1 MYIYKKGKKIMKK
14 IMHWVLAAT
23 LICGI
28 GVFASCSSDND
39 GNTVPEPGA
48 NSELVGQWY
57 SDVSGA
63 TYAAWTYGKAW
74 QQTELKADGTGTTS
88 IYYLNNDDAVGRE
101 RYSFTYTA
109 KEGVL
114 TMDIAERNTKTTAR
128 YAVSDGKL
136 TMTEGDHQLVMQKMD
151 DAKAKDF
158 DAWSRKDNLVNV
170 PQPARY
176 TVLVYGN
183 AGGNMDMVIECGF
196 WEKIKPLLK
205 DHNNVRVVC
214 FYKYGMKPTDEKNS
228 YPGKYADPGDIVWF
242 DLNDTTNLENIR
254 NGGLQA
260 YGYEKEAQ
268 AMKLCDP
275 KTVSAFIQISSLV
288 CPAEQYVFSI
298 WGHGTGLN
306 PMNDVP
312 GKYEDPAAAPATR
325 GVIAD
330 EWNESEELDMYEL
343 STAIRSAGLNRLNT
357 IFFHNCLMGNME
369 TLTELRG
376 LSDYIVASAH
386 LLSSGGEL
394 LTEYVRGLLEK
405 GNTED
410 AVAQMF
416 ERVHPEWE
424 QSYHDKKK
432 ENGIIKESWKN
443 GDYKLIRT
451 NKLDAII
458 DDAKRLADRLVALY
472 PTQKEAIDKATT
484 GVYRFYLPYP
494 DSDYMAYTF
503 VYPFVDLADYA
514 RLLAKETGDAEMAAI
529 SSDLDKA
536 FSEAFVH
543 YVDVSTNEQHLDHY
557 TLSVCLINNKLYT
570 ENALTSKVIK
580 NIYSNFRCY
589 FDQGYEQ
596 TTFHKL
602 TGWGNWLRTNQQLL
616 WGNPHSDGGGPLK

>member
-1 MYIYKKGKKIMKK
+1 MKQIMKNL
-14 IMHWVLAAT
+14 MQWVLAAT
-23 LICGI
+23 LICGTS
-28 GVFASCSSDND
+28 VFTSCSSDND
-39 GNTVPEPGA
+39 DNPVPESGA
-48 NSELVGQWY
+48 SGELVGQWY

-63 TYAAWTYGKAW
+63 TYAAWTFGKAW
-74 QQTELKADGTGTTS
+74 QQTEFNADGTGTTS

-128 YAVSDGKL
+128 YTMSDGKL
-136 TMTEGDHQLVMQKMD
+136 TLTEGDGQTAMQKMD
-151 DAKAKDF
+151 DVKAKDF
-158 DAWSRKDNLVNV
+158 DAWSRKANLVNV
-170 PQPARY
+170 PRPARY
-176 TVLVYGN
+176 TVFVYGN
-183 AGGNMDMVIECGF
+183 AGGTEN
-196 WEKIKPLLK
+196 
-205 DHNNVRVVC
+205 
-214 FYKYGMKPTDEKNS
+214 NS
-228 YPGKYADPGDIVWF
+228 YSGKYAAPGDIVWF

-260 YGYEKEAQ
+260 YGYEKEAK

-298 WGHGTGLN
+298 WGHGNGLI
-306 PMNDVP
+306 PMTDVP

-330 EWNESEELDMYEL
+330 EWNKHEELDMYEL
-343 STAIRSAGLNRLNT
+343 SAAIRSAGLSRLNT
-357 IFFHNCLMGNME
+357 IFFHNCMMGNME

-386 LLSSGGEL
+386 VLSSEGEL

-416 ERVHPEWE
+416 ERVHPVWE
-424 QSYHDKKK
+424 QSYHDKKE
-432 ENGIIKESWKN
+432 ENGKIKESWKN

-451 NKLDAII
+451 AKLDAII
-458 DDAKRLADRLVALY
+458 SAAKRLADRLLALY
-472 PTQKEAIDKATT
+472 PTQREAIDKATKE
-484 GVYRFYLPYP
+484 VYRFSTYIVNKQSP
-494 DSDYMAYTF
+494 DESKGYSYMF
-503 VYPFVDLADYA
+503 PFFDLADYA
-514 RLLAKETGDAEMAAI
+514 HLLTKETGDAEMTAI
-529 SSDLDKA
+529 SASLDKA

-543 YVDVSTNEQHLDHY
+543 YADVSTNEQHLDHY
-557 TLSVCLINNKLYT
+557 TLSVCLTDNIIYT
-570 ENALTSKVIK
+570 ANFISFHPNALC
-580 NIYSNFRCY
+580 N

-596 TTFHKL
+596 TTFHKQ
-602 TGWGNWLRTNQQLL
+602 TGWGNWLRTNQQQL
-616 WGNPHSDGGGPLK
+616 WGNPTSDGAGPLK

>member
-1 MYIYKKGKKIMKK
+1 MRKTKKLWM
-14 IMHWVLAAT
+14 LAAI
-23 LICGI
+23 LVIICGTS
-28 GVFASCSSDND
+28 VFTSCTSDND
-39 GNTVPEPGA
+39 DNPSPESGA
-48 NSELVGQWY
+48 NGELVGQWY

-74 QQTELKADGTGTTS
+74 QQTELKADGTGVTN
-88 IYYLNNDDAVGRE
+88 IYYLDGDVAVGRE
-101 RYSFTYTA
+101 HYSFTYTA
-109 KEGVL
+109 TNGVL

-128 YAVSDGKL
+128 YAVSEGKL
-136 TMTEGDHQLVMQKMD
+136 LLTEGEGQTVMQKMD

-158 DAWSRKDNLVNV
+158 DAWNRKDSLLNV

-176 TVLVYGN
+176 TVFVYGN
-183 AGGNMDMVIECGF
+183 AGGTMDKIIEYGF
-196 WEKIKPLLK
+196 WEKIQPLLT

-214 FYKYGMKPTDEKNS
+214 FYKYGKDLPPKRRFT
-228 YPGKYADPGDIVWF
+228 GKYADPGDIVWF

-260 YGYEKEAQ
+260 LGYEKEAQ
-268 AMKLCDP
+268 ELKLCDP

-298 WGHGTGLN
+298 WGHGNGLS
-306 PMNDVP
+306 PMADVP

-330 EWNESEELDMYEL
+330 EWNKSEELDMYEL
-343 STAIRSAGLNRLNT
+343 SAAIRSAGLNRLNT

-386 LLSSGGEL
+386 LLVSEGEL

-410 AVAQMF
+410 AIAQMF
-416 ERVHPEWE
+416 ERVNPVWE
-424 QSYHDKKK
+424 NSYHEFEEQ
-432 ENGIIKESWKN
+432 ENGQIVESWKN

-451 NKLDAII
+451 AKLDAII
-458 DDAKRLADRLVALY
+458 DAAKRLADRLVALY
-472 PTQKEAIDKATT
+472 PTQKEAIDTATQK
-484 GVYRFYLPYP
+484 VYRFFTPIMKGIVPPSLY
-494 DSDYMAYTF
+494 DRYTF
-503 VYPFVDLADYA
+503 MNPFFDLADYA
-514 RLLAKETGDAEMAAI
+514 HLLAKETGDAEVATI
-529 SSDLDKA
+529 SADLDKA

-543 YVDVSTNEQHLDHY
+543 YADINTNEQHLDHY
-557 TLSVCLINNKLYT
+557 TLSVCLADNTTYKLR
-570 ENALTSKVIK
+570 IK
-580 NIYSNFRCY
+580 SDDLPYVCS
-589 FDQGYEQ
+589 FDEGYEQ

-602 TGWGNWLRTNQQLL
+602 TGWGNWLRTNQHYL
-616 WGNPHSDGGGPLK
+616 WGNPTSDGGGPLM

>member
-1 MYIYKKGKKIMKK
+1 MQ
-14 IMHWVLAAT
+14 WVMAAT
-23 LICGI
+23 LVCGTS
-28 GVFASCSSDND
+28 VFTSCTSDND
-39 GNTVPEPGA
+39 DNPATKPEA
-48 NSELVGQWY
+48 NSQLVGQWY
-57 SDVSGA
+57 SDVSG
-63 TYAAWTYGKAW
+63 TTHAAWTYGKAW

-109 KEGVL
+109 RDGVL

-128 YAVSDGKL
+128 YTVSDGKL
-136 TMTEGDHQLVMQKMD
+136 TMTEGDHQLAMQKMD

-176 TVLVYGN
+176 TVFVYGN
-183 AGGNMDMVIECGF
+183 AGGTMDAIIEYGF
-196 WEKIKPLLK
+196 WEKIQPLLK

-214 FYKYGMKPTDEKNS
+214 FYKYGKDLPPKRRFT
-228 YPGKYADPGDIVWF
+228 GKYADPGDIVWF

-260 YGYEKEAQ
+260 YGYEKEAK

-298 WGHGTGLN
+298 WGHGNGLI
-306 PMNDVP
+306 PMTDVP
-312 GKYEDPAAAPATR
+312 GKYEDTAAAPATR

-330 EWNESEELDMYEL
+330 EWNKHEELDMYEL
-343 STAIRSAGLNRLNT
+343 SAAIRSAGLSRLNT

-386 LLSSGGEL
+386 LLESEGEL

-410 AVAQMF
+410 AIAQMF
-416 ERVHPEWE
+416 ERVHPKWE
-424 QSYHDKKK
+424 QSYHGFDDKGDGSKT
-432 ENGIIKESWKN
+432 ELWKN

-451 NKLDAII
+451 AKLDAII
-458 DDAKRLADRLVALY
+458 SAAKRLADRLLALY
-472 PTQKEAIDKATT
+472 PTQREAIDKATKE
-484 GVYRFYLPYP
+484 VYRFNTYIDNKQSP
-494 DSDYMAYTF
+494 DKSIRYSYMT
-503 VYPFVDLADYA
+503 PFFDLADYA
-514 RLLAKETGDAEMAAI
+514 HLLTKETGDAEMAAI

-543 YVDVSTNEQHLDHY
+543 YADVSTNVQHLDHY
-557 TLSVCLINNKLYT
+557 TLSVCLTNNDIYT
-570 ENALTSKVIK
+570 ANFIGFYPNALC
-580 NIYSNFRCY
+580 N

-616 WGNPHSDGGGPLK
+616 WGNPTSNGGGPLK

>member
-1 MYIYKKGKKIMKK
+1 MKQIMKNL
-14 IMHWVLAAT
+14 MQWVLAAT
-23 LICGI
+23 LICGTS
-28 GVFASCSSDND
+28 VFNSCSSDND
-39 GNTVPEPGA
+39 DNPVPESGA
-48 NSELVGQWY
+48 SGELVGQWY

-63 TYAAWTYGKAW
+63 TYAAWTFGKAW
-74 QQTELKADGTGTTS
+74 QQTEFNADGTGTTS

-109 KEGVL
+109 TDGLL

-128 YAVSDGKL
+128 YAVSNGKL
-136 TMTEGDHQLVMQKMD
+136 TMTEGDHQLAMQKMD

-176 TVLVYGN
+176 TVFVYGN
-183 AGGNMDMVIECGF
+183 AGGTMDAIIEYGF
-196 WEKIKPLLK
+196 WEKIQPLLT

-260 YGYEKEAQ
+260 YGYEKEAK

-298 WGHGTGLN
+298 WGHGSGLS
-306 PMNDVP
+306 PMADVP

-330 EWNESEELDMYEL
+330 EWNKHEELDMYEL

-386 LLSSGGEL
+386 LLVSEGEL

-416 ERVHPEWE
+416 ERVNPVWE
-424 QSYHDKKK
+424 NSYHESEEQ
-432 ENGIIKESWKN
+432 ENGQIVESWKN

-451 NKLDAII
+451 AKLDAII
-458 DDAKRLADRLVALY
+458 DAAKRLADRLVALY
-472 PTQKEAIDKATT
+472 PTQKEAIDRATQK
-484 GVYRFYLPYP
+484 VYRFNTYIENKQSP
-494 DSDYMAYTF
+494 DESIRYSHVT
-503 VYPFVDLADYA
+503 PFFDLADYA
-514 RLLAKETGDAEMAAI
+514 HLLTKETADAEMAAI
-529 SSDLDKA
+529 SADLDKA

-543 YVDVSTNEQHLDHY
+543 YVDINTNEQHLDHY
-557 TLSVCLINNKLYT
+557 TLSVCLTHNIIYTADFVKL
-570 ENALTSKVIK
+570 S
-580 NIYSNFRCY
+580 SNPPLCN

-602 TGWGNWLRTNQQLL
+602 TGWGNWLRTNQQQL
-616 WGNPHSDGGGPLK
+616 WGNPTSDGGGPLK

>member
-1 MYIYKKGKKIMKK
+1 MQ
-14 IMHWVLAAT
+14 WVLAAT
-23 LICGI
+23 LICGTS
-28 GVFASCSSDND
+28 VFNSCSSDND
-39 GNTVPEPGA
+39 DNHVGA
-48 NSELVGQWY
+48 SDELVVGQWY
-57 SDVSGA
+57 SDVSGD

-74 QQTELKADGTGTTS
+74 QQTELKADGTGVTN
-88 IYYLNNDDAVGRE
+88 IYYLDGDVAVGRE
-101 RYSFTYTA
+101 HYSFTYTA
-109 KEGVL
+109 TEGVL

-128 YAVSDGKL
+128 YTVSDGKL
-136 TMTEGDHQLVMQKMD
+136 TLTEGDHQLAMQKMD

-158 DAWSRKDNLVNV
+158 DAWNRKDNLVNV

-176 TVLVYGN
+176 TVFVYGN
-183 AGGNMDMVIECGF
+183 AEGIADKVIEYGF
-196 WEKIKPLLK
+196 WEKIQPLLT

-214 FYKYGMKPTDEKNS
+214 FYKYGKDLPEKKKPFT
-228 YPGKYADPGDIVWF
+228 GKYAEPGDIVWF
-242 DLNDTTNLENIR
+242 DLNDTTKLENIR

-260 YGYEKEAQ
+260 LGYEKEAQ
-268 AMKLCDP
+268 ELKLCDP
-275 KTVSAFIQISSLV
+275 TTVSAFIQISSLV

-298 WGHGTGLN
+298 WGHGNGLN

-312 GKYEDPAAAPATR
+312 GKYEDPAAASATR

-343 STAIRSAGLNRLNT
+343 STAIRSAGLSRLNT

-386 LLSSGGEL
+386 LLSSEGEL

-416 ERVHPEWE
+416 ERVNPVWE
-424 QSYHDKKK
+424 NSYHESEEQ
-432 ENGIIKESWKN
+432 ENGQIVESWKN

-451 NKLDAII
+451 AKLDAII
-458 DDAKRLADRLVALY
+458 DAAKRLADRLVALY
-472 PTQKEAIDKATT
+472 PTQKEAIDRATQK
-484 GVYRFYLPYP
+484 VYRFFRPYEIRKL
-494 DSDYMAYTF
+494 TF
-503 VYPFVDLADYA
+503 MNPFFDLADYA
-514 RLLAKETGDAEMAAI
+514 HLLAKETGDAEVATI
-529 SSDLDKA
+529 SADLDKA

-557 TLSVCLINNKLYT
+557 TLSVCLADNSTYKLNLKAADSPY
-570 ENALTSKVIK
+570 LCS
-580 NIYSNFRCY
+580 
-589 FDQGYEQ
+589 FDEGYEQ

-602 TGWGNWLRTNQQLL
+602 TGWGNWLRTNQHYL
-616 WGNPHSDGGGPLK
+616 WGNPTSNGGGPLK

>member
-1 MYIYKKGKKIMKK
+1 MKNL
-14 IMHWVLAAT
+14 MQWVLAAT
-23 LICGI
+23 LICGTS
-28 GVFASCSSDND
+28 VFTSCSSDND
-39 GNTVPEPGA
+39 DNHVGA
-48 NSELVGQWY
+48 SGELVGQWY

-74 QQTELKADGTGTTS
+74 QQTELKADGTGVTN

-128 YAVSDGKL
+128 YTVSDGKL
-136 TMTEGDHQLVMQKMD
+136 TLTEGDHQLAMQKMD

-158 DAWSRKDNLVNV
+158 DAWNRKDNLVNV

-176 TVLVYGN
+176 TVFVYGN
-183 AGGNMDMVIECGF
+183 AEGIADKVIEYGF
-196 WEKIKPLLK
+196 WEKIQPLLT

-214 FYKYGMKPTDEKNS
+214 FYKYGKDLPEKKKPFT
-228 YPGKYADPGDIVWF
+228 GKYAEPGDIVWF
-242 DLNDTTNLENIR
+242 DLNDTTKLENIR

-260 YGYEKEAQ
+260 LGYEKEAQ

-275 KTVSAFIQISSLV
+275 KTISAFIQISSLV

-298 WGHGTGLN
+298 WGHGNGLN

-312 GKYEDPAAAPATR
+312 GKYEDPAAASATR

-343 STAIRSAGLNRLNT
+343 STAIRSAGLSRLNT

-386 LLSSGGEL
+386 LLSSEGEL

-416 ERVHPEWE
+416 ERVNPVWE
-424 QSYHDKKK
+424 NSYHESEEQ
-432 ENGIIKESWKN
+432 ENGQIVESWKN

-451 NKLDAII
+451 AKLDSII
-458 DDAKRLADRLVALY
+458 DAAKRLADRLVALY
-472 PTQKEAIDKATT
+472 PTQKEAIDRATQK
-484 GVYRFYLPYP
+484 VYRFFRPYEIRKL
-494 DSDYMAYTF
+494 TF
-503 VYPFVDLADYA
+503 MNPFFDLADYA
-514 RLLAKETGDAEMAAI
+514 HLLAKETGDAEVATI
-529 SSDLDKA
+529 SADLDKA

-557 TLSVCLINNKLYT
+557 TLSVCLADNSTYKLNLKAADSPY
-570 ENALTSKVIK
+570 LCS
-580 NIYSNFRCY
+580 
-589 FDQGYEQ
+589 FDEGYEQ

-602 TGWGNWLRTNQQLL
+602 TGWGNWLRTNQHYL
-616 WGNPHSDGGGPLK
+616 WGNPTSNGGGPLK

>member
-1 MYIYKKGKKIMKK
+1 MKQKKLWM
-14 IMHWVLAAT
+14 LAAT
-23 LICGI
+23 LVCGAS
-28 GVFASCSSDND
+28 VFTSCSSDSDDNPS
-39 GNTVPEPGA
+39 PESGA
-48 NSELVGQWY
+48 NGELVGQWY
-57 SDVSGA
+57 SDVSGD

-74 QQTELKADGTGTTS
+74 QQTELKADGTGVTN
-88 IYYLNNDDAVGRE
+88 IYYLNNDDAVGLE

-109 KEGVL
+109 TDGVL

-128 YAVSDGKL
+128 YTVSDGKL
-136 TMTEGDHQLVMQKMD
+136 TLTEGDHQLAMQKMD

-170 PQPARY
+170 PRPARY
-176 TVLVYGN
+176 TVFVYGN
-183 AGGNMDMVIECGF
+183 AGGTMDAIIEYGF
-196 WEKIKPLLK
+196 WEKIQPLLK
-205 DHNNVRVVC
+205 DPGNVRVVC
-214 FYKYGMKPTDEKNS
+214 FYKYGIKPSDEKNS

-242 DLNDTTNLENIR
+242 ELNDTTNLENIR

-260 YGYEKEAQ
+260 YGYEKEAK

-298 WGHGTGLN
+298 WGHGNGLI
-306 PMNDVP
+306 PMTDVP

-330 EWNESEELDMYEL
+330 EWNKHEELDMYEL
-343 STAIRSAGLNRLNT
+343 SAAIQSAGLNRLNT

-386 LLSSGGEL
+386 LLVSEGEL

-410 AVAQMF
+410 AIAQMF
-416 ERVHPEWE
+416 ERVHPKWE
-424 QSYHDKKK
+424 QSHHEIEED
-432 ENGIIKESWKN
+432 NGQIVESWKN

-451 NKLDAII
+451 AKLDAII
-458 DDAKRLADRLVALY
+458 DAAKRLADRLLALY
-472 PTQKEAIDKATT
+472 PTQREAIDKATKE
-484 GVYRFYLPYP
+484 VYRFNTYIDNKQSP
-494 DSDYMAYTF
+494 DKSIRNSYVT
-503 VYPFVDLADYA
+503 PFFDLADYA
-514 RLLAKETGDAEMAAI
+514 HLLTKETGDAEMAAI

-543 YVDVSTNEQHLDHY
+543 YADVSTNVQHLDHY
-557 TLSVCLINNKLYT
+557 TLSVCLTNNDIYT
-570 ENALTSKVIK
+570 ANFIGFYPNALC
-580 NIYSNFRCY
+580 N

-616 WGNPHSDGGGPLK
+616 WGNPTSDGGGPLK

>member
-1 MYIYKKGKKIMKK
+1 MRKIMQ
-14 IMHWVLAAT
+14 WVMAAT
-23 LICGI
+23 LVCGTS
-28 GVFASCSSDND
+28 VFTSCTSDND
-39 GNTVPEPGA
+39 DNPATKPGA
-48 NSELVGQWY
+48 NSQLVGQWY
-57 SDVSGA
+57 ADVSGA

-74 QQTELKADGTGTTS
+74 QQTELKADGTGVTN

-109 KEGVL
+109 TDGLL

-128 YAVSDGKL
+128 YTMSDGKL
-136 TMTEGDHQLVMQKMD
+136 TLTEGDHQLAMQKMD

-158 DAWSRKDNLVNV
+158 DAWNRKDNLVNV

-176 TVLVYGN
+176 TVFVYGN
-183 AGGNMDMVIECGF
+183 AGGTMDAIIEYGF
-196 WEKIKPLLK
+196 WEKIQPLLK

-214 FYKYGMKPTDEKNS
+214 FYKYGKKPSDEKNS

-242 DLNDTTNLENIR
+242 ELNDTTNLENIR

-298 WGHGTGLN
+298 WGHGNGLT

-325 GVIAD
+325 GVIGD
-330 EWNESEELDMYEL
+330 EWNEGEELDMYEL
-343 STAIRSAGLNRLNT
+343 SAAIRSAGLSRLNT

-386 LLSSGGEL
+386 LLVSEGEL

-410 AVAQMF
+410 AIAQMF
-416 ERVHPEWE
+416 ERVHPAWE
-424 QSYHDKKK
+424 QSYHEIEE
-432 ENGIIKESWKN
+432 ENGKMEETWKN

-451 NKLDAII
+451 AKLDAII
-458 DDAKRLADRLVALY
+458 DATKRLADRLVALY
-472 PTQKEAIDKATT
+472 PTQKDAIDSATQK
-484 GVYRFYLPYP
+484 VYRFNTLILDNLPIDQRPLVTYV
-494 DSDYMAYTF
+494 S
-503 VYPFVDLADYA
+503 PFFDLADYA
-514 RLLAKETGDAEMAAI
+514 HLLAKETGDAEMAAI
-529 SSDLDKA
+529 SADLDKA

-543 YVDVSTNEQHLDHY
+543 YADVNTNEQHLDHY
-557 TLSVCLINNKLYT
+557 TLSVCLTNNQFYTADAAKLPYV
-570 ENALTSKVIK
+570 EYFAPYHLCN
-580 NIYSNFRCY
+580 

-616 WGNPHSDGGGPLK
+616 WGNPTSNGGGPLK

>member
-1 MYIYKKGKKIMKK
+1 MRRIMQ
-14 IMHWVLAAT
+14 WVLAAI
-23 LICGI
+23 LVCGTS
-28 GVFASCSSDND
+28 VFTSCTSDND
-39 GNTVPEPGA
+39 DNPSPESGA
-48 NSELVGQWY
+48 NSEFVGQWY

-74 QQTELKADGTGTTS
+74 QQMEFNADGTGTTS

-128 YAVSDGKL
+128 YTMSDGKL
-136 TMTEGDHQLVMQKMD
+136 TLTEGDHQLAMQKMD

-158 DAWSRKDNLVNV
+158 DAWNRKDNLVNV

-176 TVLVYGN
+176 TVFVYGN
-183 AGGNMDMVIECGF
+183 AGGTMDKIIEYGF
-196 WEKIKPLLK
+196 WEKIQPLLK

-214 FYKYGMKPTDEKNS
+214 FYKYGKDLPEDRKPFT
-228 YPGKYADPGDIVWF
+228 GKYADPGDIVWF
-242 DLNDTTNLENIR
+242 DLDDTTNLENIR

-260 YGYEKEAQ
+260 YGYEKEAK

-298 WGHGTGLN
+298 WGHGNGLN

-330 EWNESEELDMYEL
+330 EWNEHEELDMYEL

-386 LLSSGGEL
+386 LLVSEGEL

-410 AVAQMF
+410 AIAQMF
-416 ERVHPEWE
+416 ERVHPKWE
-424 QSYHDKKK
+424 QSYHGF
-432 ENGIIKESWKN
+432 NGEDAGSKTEYWFN

-451 NKLDAII
+451 AKLDAII
-458 DDAKRLADRLVALY
+458 SAAKRLADRLLALY
-472 PTQKEAIDKATT
+472 PTQREAIDKATKE
-484 GVYRFYLPYP
+484 VYRFSTYIKNKQSP
-494 DSDYMAYTF
+494 DESKAYTYMF
-503 VYPFVDLADYA
+503 PFFDLADYA
-514 RLLAKETGDAEMAAI
+514 HLLTKETGDAEMAAI
-529 SSDLDKA
+529 SADLDKA

-543 YVDVSTNEQHLDHY
+543 YADVNTNEQHLDHY
-557 TLSVCLINNKLYT
+557 TLSVCLAHDKLYT
-570 ENALTSKVIK
+570 ADFINSSSDFLR
-580 NIYSNFRCY
+580 N

-616 WGNPHSDGGGPLK
+616 WGNPTSDGGGPLK

>member
-1 MYIYKKGKKIMKK
+1 MEKRFIWM
-14 IMHWVLAAT
+14 MAVV
-23 LICGI
+23 LICGAS
-28 GVFASCSSDND
+28 VFTSCASDND
-39 GNTVPEPGA
+39 DNPATKPGA
-48 NSELVGQWY
+48 NSQLVGQWY

-74 QQTELKADGTGTTS
+74 QQTELKADGTGVTN

-109 KEGVL
+109 TDGVL

-128 YAVSDGKL
+128 YTVSDGKL
-136 TMTEGDHQLVMQKMD
+136 TLTEGDHQLAMQKMD

-176 TVLVYGN
+176 TVFVYGN
-183 AGGNMDMVIECGF
+183 AGGTMDKIIEYGF
-196 WEKIKPLLK
+196 WEKIQPLLK

-214 FYKYGMKPTDEKNS
+214 FYKYGKKPTDEKKS

-242 DLNDTTNLENIR
+242 DLNDTTKLENIR

-260 YGYEKEAQ
+260 LGYEKEAQ
-268 AMKLCDP
+268 ELKLCDP

-298 WGHGTGLN
+298 WGHGTGLS
-306 PMNDVP
+306 PMADVP

-325 GVIAD
+325 GVIGD

-343 STAIRSAGLNRLNT
+343 STAIRYAGLSRLNT

-386 LLSSGGEL
+386 LLVSEGEL

-410 AVAQMF
+410 AIAQMF
-416 ERVHPEWE
+416 ERVHPKWE
-424 QSYHDKKK
+424 NSYHESEEQ
-432 ENGIIKESWKN
+432 ENGQIVESWKN

-451 NKLDAII
+451 AKLDAII
-458 DDAKRLADRLVALY
+458 GATKRLADRLVALY
-472 PTQKEAIDKATT
+472 PTQREAIDKATKE
-484 GVYRFYLPYP
+484 VYRFSTYIKNKQSP
-494 DSDYMAYTF
+494 DESKAYTYMF
-503 VYPFVDLADYA
+503 PFFDLADYA
-514 RLLAKETGDAEMAAI
+514 HLLTKETGDAEMAAI
-529 SSDLDKA
+529 SADLDKA

-543 YVDVSTNEQHLDHY
+543 YADVNTNEQHLDHY
-557 TLSVCLINNKLYT
+557 TLSICLTNNNFYTADAAKLPLVDYFVP
-570 ENALTSKVIK
+570 NHLC
-580 NIYSNFRCY
+580 N

-616 WGNPHSDGGGPLK
+616 WGNPTSDGGSPLK

>member
-1 MYIYKKGKKIMKK
+1 MKNL
-14 IMHWVLAAT
+14 MQWVLAAT
-23 LICGI
+23 LICGTS
-28 GVFASCSSDND
+28 VFNSCSSDND
-39 GNTVPEPGA
+39 DNPVPESGA
-48 NSELVGQWY
+48 SGELVGQWY

-74 QQTELKADGTGTTS
+74 QQMEFNADGTGTTS

-109 KEGVL
+109 TEGVL

-128 YAVSDGKL
+128 YTVSDGKL
-136 TMTEGDHQLVMQKMD
+136 TLTEGDHQLAMQKMD

-158 DAWSRKDNLVNV
+158 DAWNRKDNLVNV

-176 TVLVYGN
+176 TVFVYGN
-183 AGGNMDMVIECGF
+183 AGGTMDAIIEYGF
-196 WEKIKPLLK
+196 WEKIQSLLK

-214 FYKYGMKPTDEKNS
+214 FYKYSKKPSDEKNS
-228 YPGKYADPGDIVWF
+228 HPGKYADPGDIVWF
-242 DLNDTTNLENIR
+242 ELNDTTNLENIR

-260 YGYEKEAQ
+260 YGYEKEAK

-312 GKYEDPAAAPATR
+312 GKYEDPAAASATR

-416 ERVHPEWE
+416 ERVRPAWD
-424 QSYHDKKK
+424 QSYHDI
-432 ENGIIKESWKN
+432 EEDNGQIVESWKN

-451 NKLDAII
+451 AKLDAII
-458 DDAKRLADRLVALY
+458 SAAKRLADRLLALY
-472 PTQKEAIDKATT
+472 PTQKEAIDKATRE
-484 GVYRFYLPYP
+484 VYRFHTPYP
-494 DSDYMAYTF
+494 FIELTF
-503 VYPFVDLADYA
+503 FHPFVDLADYA
-514 RLLAKETGDAEMAAI
+514 HLLAKETGDAEMAAI

-543 YVDVSTNEQHLDHY
+543 YADVSTNVQHLDHY
-557 TLSVCLINNKLYT
+557 TLSVCLANNETYT
-570 ENALTSKVIK
+570 DDASKSK
-580 NIYSNFRCY
+580 NIKLIVPHPLCN

-602 TGWGNWLRTNQQLL
+602 TGWGNWLRTNQQVL
-616 WGNPHSDGGGPLK
+616 WDNPTSNGGGPLK

>member
-1 MYIYKKGKKIMKK
+1 MQ
-14 IMHWVLAAT
+14 WVLAAS
-23 LICGI
+23 LISGAS
-28 GVFASCSSDND
+28 VFTSCSSDND
-39 GNTVPEPGA
+39 DNPSPESGA

-74 QQTELKADGTGTTS
+74 QQMEFNADGTGTTS

-136 TMTEGDHQLVMQKMD
+136 TMMEGDHQLAMQKMD

-158 DAWSRKDNLVNV
+158 DAWNRKDNLVNV

-176 TVLVYGN
+176 TVFVDGN
-183 AGGNMDMVIECGF
+183 AEGIADKVIEYGF
-196 WEKIKPLLK
+196 WEKIQPLLT

-214 FYKYGMKPTDEKNS
+214 FYKYGKDLPEEKKPFT
-228 YPGKYADPGDIVWF
+228 GKYADPGDIVWF

-260 YGYEKEAQ
+260 LGYEKEAQ

-298 WGHGTGLN
+298 WGHGSGLS
-306 PMNDVP
+306 PMADFP

-325 GVIAD
+325 GVIGD
-330 EWNESEELDMYEL
+330 EWNNGEQLDMYEL

-386 LLSSGGEL
+386 LLSSEGEL

-410 AVAQMF
+410 AIAQMF
-416 ERVHPEWE
+416 ERVRPAWD
-424 QSYHDKKK
+424 QSYHDI
-432 ENGIIKESWKN
+432 EEDNGQIVESWNN

-451 NKLDAII
+451 AKLDAII
-458 DDAKRLADRLVALY
+458 DAAKRLADRLVALY
-472 PTQKEAIDKATT
+472 PTQKEAIDSATQK
-484 GVYRFYLPYP
+484 VYRFYTLILNYLPPKQRHLLTY
-494 DSDYMAYTF
+494 
-503 VYPFVDLADYA
+503 VNPFVDLADYA
-514 RLLAKETGDAEMAAI
+514 HLLAKETGDTEMAAI
-529 SSDLDKA
+529 SADLDKA

-543 YVDVSTNEQHLDHY
+543 YADVSTNEQNLDHY
-557 TLSVCLINNKLYT
+557 TLSICLTNNNFYT
-570 ENALTSKVIK
+570 ADAAELPLVDYFVPNHLC
-580 NIYSNFRCY
+580 N

-616 WGNPHSDGGGPLK
+616 WGNPTSGGGDPLK

>member
-1 MYIYKKGKKIMKK
+1 MKRIMQ
-14 IMHWVLAAT
+14 WVLAAT
-23 LICGI
+23 LISGAS
-28 GVFASCSSDND
+28 VFTSCSSDND
-39 GNTVPEPGA
+39 DNSSPKSGA

-74 QQTELKADGTGTTS
+74 QQTELKSDGTGTTS

-109 KEGVL
+109 TDGVL
-114 TMDIAERNTKTTAR
+114 TMNIAERNTKTTSR
-128 YAVSDGKL
+128 YTVSDGKL
-136 TMTEGDHQLVMQKMD
+136 TLTEGDHQLAMQKMD

-170 PQPARY
+170 PRPARY
-176 TVLVYGN
+176 TVFVYGN
-183 AGGNMDMVIECGF
+183 AGGTMDAIIEYGF
-196 WEKIKPLLK
+196 WEKIQPLLK
-205 DHNNVRVVC
+205 DPGNVRVVC
-214 FYKYGMKPTDEKNS
+214 FYKYGMKPSDEKNS

-242 DLNDTTNLENIR
+242 ELNDTTNLENIR

-260 YGYEKEAQ
+260 YGYEKEAK

-298 WGHGTGLN
+298 WGHGSGLS
-306 PMNDVP
+306 PMTDIP
-312 GKYEDPAAAPATR
+312 GKYESPAAAPATR
-325 GVIAD
+325 GVIGD
-330 EWNESEELDMYEL
+330 EWNNNEQLDMYEL

-386 LLSSGGEL
+386 VLESEGEL

-410 AVAQMF
+410 AIAQMF
-416 ERVHPEWE
+416 ERVHPKWE
-424 QSYHDKKK
+424 QSYHGFNDVTKK
-432 ENGIIKESWKN
+432 EYWKN

-458 DDAKRLADRLVALY
+458 SAAKRLADRLLALY
-472 PTQKEAIDKATT
+472 PTQKDAIDKATKE
-484 GVYRFYLPYP
+484 VYRFHTPYP
-494 DSDYMAYTF
+494 SFSQSTF
-503 VYPFVDLADYA
+503 VNPFFDLADYA
-514 RLLAKETGDAEMAAI
+514 HLLTKETGDTEMAAI

-543 YVDVSTNEQHLDHY
+543 YADVSTNEQHLDHY
-557 TLSVCLINNKLYT
+557 TLSVCLANNETYT
-570 ENALTSKVIK
+570 ADASSKVVKFFVHNALC
-580 NIYSNFRCY
+580 N

-616 WGNPHSDGGGPLK
+616 WGNPTSDGGDPLK

>member
-1 MYIYKKGKKIMKK
+1 MRKTKKLWM
-14 IMHWVLAAT
+14 LAAI
-23 LICGI
+23 LVIICGTS
-28 GVFASCSSDND
+28 VFTSCTSDND
-39 GNTVPEPGA
+39 DNPSPESGA
-48 NSELVGQWY
+48 NGELVGQWY
-57 SDVSGA
+57 SDVSGD

-74 QQTELKADGTGTTS
+74 QQTELKSDGTGVTN
-88 IYYLNNDDAVGRE
+88 IYYLDGDVAVARE
-101 RYSFTYTA
+101 HYSFTYSATD
-109 KEGVL
+109 GLL

-128 YAVSDGKL
+128 YGVSEGKL
-136 TMTEGDHQLVMQKMD
+136 LLMEGEGQTVMQKMD

-158 DAWSRKDNLVNV
+158 DAWNRKENLVNV

-176 TVLVYGN
+176 TVFVYGN
-183 AGGNMDMVIECGF
+183 AEGIADNIIEYGF
-196 WEKIKPLLK
+196 WEKIKPLLT

-214 FYKYGMKPTDEKNS
+214 FYKYGKDLPPERPFS
-228 YPGKYADPGDIVWF
+228 GKYADPGDIVWF

-260 YGYEKEAQ
+260 LGYEKEAQ

-275 KTVSAFIQISSLV
+275 KTISAFIQISSLV

-298 WGHGTGLN
+298 WGHGNGLS
-306 PMNDVP
+306 PMADVP

-325 GVIAD
+325 GVIGD
-330 EWNESEELDMYEL
+330 EWNEGEELDMYEL
-343 STAIRSAGLNRLNT
+343 STAIRSAGLSRLNT

-386 LLSSGGEL
+386 LLVSEGEL

-410 AVAQMF
+410 AIAQMF
-416 ERVHPEWE
+416 ERVRPAWD
-424 QSYHDKKK
+424 QSYHDIEE
-432 ENGIIKESWKN
+432 ENGQIVESWKN

-451 NKLDAII
+451 AKLDAII
-458 DDAKRLADRLVALY
+458 DAAKRLADRLVALY
-472 PTQKEAIDKATT
+472 PTQKEAIDRATQK
-484 GVYRFYLPYP
+484 VYRFNTYIENKQSP
-494 DSDYMAYTF
+494 DESIRYSHVT
-503 VYPFVDLADYA
+503 PFFDLADYA
-514 RLLAKETGDAEMAAI
+514 HLLTKETADAEMAAI
-529 SSDLDKA
+529 SADLDKA

-543 YVDVSTNEQHLDHY
+543 YVDINTNEQHLDHY
-557 TLSVCLINNKLYT
+557 TLSVCLTHNIIYTADFVKL
-570 ENALTSKVIK
+570 S
-580 NIYSNFRCY
+580 SNPPLCN

-616 WGNPHSDGGGPLK
+616 WGNPTSDGGGPLK

>member
-1 MYIYKKGKKIMKK
+1 MKQIMKNL
-14 IMHWVLAAT
+14 MQWVLAAT
-23 LICGI
+23 LICGTS
-28 GVFASCSSDND
+28 VFNSCSSDND
-39 GNTVPEPGA
+39 DNPVPEQGA
-48 NSELVGQWY
+48 NSEFVGQWY

-63 TYAAWTYGKAW
+63 TYAAWTFGKAW
-74 QQTELKADGTGTTS
+74 QQTEFNADGTGTTT

-109 KEGVL
+109 TDGVL

-128 YAVSDGKL
+128 YAMSDGKL
-136 TMTEGDHQLVMQKMD
+136 LLTEGDGQTAMQKMD
-151 DAKAKDF
+151 DVKAKDF
-158 DAWSRKDNLVNV
+158 DAWSRKAKLVNV

-183 AGGNMDMVIECGF
+183 AGGTMDKIIEYGF
-196 WEKIKPLLK
+196 WEKIQPLLK

-214 FYKYGMKPTDEKNS
+214 FYKYGKDLPPKMPFS
-228 YPGKYADPGDIVWF
+228 GKYADPGDIVWF

-260 YGYEKEAQ
+260 YGYEKEAK

-298 WGHGTGLN
+298 WGHGNGLN

-343 STAIRSAGLNRLNT
+343 RAAIQAAGLNRLNT

-386 LLSSGGEL
+386 LLVSEGEL

-410 AVAQMF
+410 AIAQMF
-416 ERVHPEWE
+416 ERVHPKWE
-424 QSYHDKKK
+424 QSYHGFNDEDDGSKT
-432 ENGIIKESWKN
+432 EYWYN

-451 NKLDAII
+451 ANLDAII
-458 DDAKRLADRLVALY
+458 SAAKRLADRLLALY
-472 PTQKEAIDKATT
+472 PTQKEAIDKATRE
-484 GVYRFYLPYP
+484 VYRFRTYIKNKQSP
-494 DSDYMAYTF
+494 DESKGYSYIN
-503 VYPFVDLADYA
+503 PFFDLADYA
-514 RLLAKETGDAEMAAI
+514 HLLTKETGDAEMAAI
-529 SSDLDKA
+529 SADLDKA
-536 FSEAFVH
+536 FREAFVH
-543 YVDVSTNEQHLDHY
+543 YVDVNTNEQHLDHY
-557 TLSVCLINNKLYT
+557 TLSVCLTHDKLYT
-570 ENALTSKVIK
+570 ADFIKSYPNAFLC
-580 NIYSNFRCY
+580 N

-602 TGWGNWLRTNQQLL
+602 TGWGNWLRTNQQVL
-616 WGNPHSDGGGPLK
+616 WGNPTSDGGGPLK

>member
-1 MYIYKKGKKIMKK
+1 MQ
-14 IMHWVLAAT
+14 WVLAAI
-23 LICGI
+23 LISGAS
-28 GVFASCSSDND
+28 VFTSCSSDND
-39 GNTVPEPGA
+39 DNPSPESGA

-74 QQTELKADGTGTTS
+74 QQMEFNADGTGVTN
-88 IYYLNNDDAVGRE
+88 IYYLNNDDAVARE
-101 RYSFTYTA
+101 HYSFTYTA
-109 KEGVL
+109 TDGLL

-128 YAVSDGKL
+128 YTVSDGKL
-136 TMTEGDHQLVMQKMD
+136 TLTEGEGQTVMQKMD
-151 DAKAKDF
+151 EAKAKDF
-158 DAWSRKDNLVNV
+158 DAWNRKDSLVNV

-176 TVLVYGN
+176 TVFVYGN
-183 AGGNMDMVIECGF
+183 AGGTMDAIIEYGF
-196 WEKIKPLLK
+196 WEKIQPLLK

-228 YPGKYADPGDIVWF
+228 YPGKYAEPGDIVWF
-242 DLNDTTNLENIR
+242 ELNDTTNLENIR

-260 YGYEKEAQ
+260 YGYEKEAK

-298 WGHGTGLN
+298 WGHGNGLS
-306 PMNDVP
+306 PMADVP

-330 EWNESEELDMYEL
+330 EWNEREELDMYEL

-386 LLSSGGEL
+386 LLVSEGEL

-416 ERVHPEWE
+416 ERVHPKWE
-424 QSYHDKKK
+424 QSYHGFNDDGKT
-432 ENGIIKESWKN
+432 EYWYN

-451 NKLDAII
+451 AKLDAII
-458 DDAKRLADRLVALY
+458 GAAKRLADRLLALY

-484 GVYRFYLPYP
+484 GVYRFFLPYNSP
-494 DSDYMAYTF
+494 VLTF
-503 VYPFVDLADYA
+503 VNPFFDLADYA
-514 RLLAKETGDAEMAAI
+514 HLLTKETGDAEMAAI
-529 SSDLDKA
+529 SADLDKA

-543 YVDVSTNEQHLDHY
+543 YADVNTNEQHLDHY
-557 TLSVCLINNKLYT
+557 TLSVCLVNNEIYEGNNINPELIKT
-570 ENALTSKVIK
+570 FIPNALC
-580 NIYSNFRCY
+580 NFK
-589 FDQGYEQ
+589 QGYEQ

-602 TGWGNWLRTNQQLL
+602 TGWGNWLRTNQQVL
-616 WGNPHSDGGGPLK
+616 GDNPRSNGGGPLK

>member
-1 MYIYKKGKKIMKK
+1 MKNL
-14 IMHWVLAAT
+14 MQWVLAAT
-23 LICGI
+23 LICGTS
-28 GVFASCSSDND
+28 VFNSCSSDND
-39 GNTVPEPGA
+39 DNPVHKSEA
-48 NSELVGQWY
+48 NGDLVGKWY

-63 TYAAWTYGKAW
+63 TYAAWTFGKAW
-74 QQTELKADGTGTTS
+74 QQTEFNADGTGTTS

-109 KEGVL
+109 TDGVL

-128 YAVSDGKL
+128 YTVSDGKL
-136 TMTEGDHQLVMQKMD
+136 LLTGGDGQTAMQKMD
-151 DAKAKDF
+151 DVKAKDF
-158 DAWSRKDNLVNV
+158 DAWSRKDKLVNV

-176 TVLVYGN
+176 TVFVYGN
-183 AGGNMDMVIECGF
+183 AGGTMDKIIEYGF
-196 WEKIKPLLK
+196 WEKIQTLLK

-214 FYKYGMKPTDEKNS
+214 FYKYGKEKS
-228 YPGKYADPGDIVWF
+228 EDGKAFTGKYADPGDIVWF
-242 DLNDTTNLENIR
+242 DLNDTTKLENIR
-254 NGGLQA
+254 NGGLKA

-298 WGHGTGLN
+298 WGHGNGLN

-312 GKYEDPAAAPATR
+312 GKYEDPAAASATR

-330 EWNESEELDMYEL
+330 EWNKGEELDMYQL

-386 LLSSGGEL
+386 LLVSEGEL

-410 AVAQMF
+410 AIAQMF
-416 ERVHPEWE
+416 ERVHPKWE
-424 QSYHDKKK
+424 QSYHGFNDEDAGSKT
-432 ENGIIKESWKN
+432 EYWNN

-451 NKLDAII
+451 AKLDAII
-458 DDAKRLADRLVALY
+458 SATKRLADRLLALY
-472 PTQKEAIDKATT
+472 PTQKDAIDKATKE
-484 GVYRFYLPYP
+484 VYRFHTYIENKQFP
-494 DSDYMAYTF
+494 DKSKGNSYMTSF
-503 VYPFVDLADYA
+503 FDLADYA
-514 RLLAKETGDAEMAAI
+514 HLLTKETGDAEMTAI
-529 SSDLDKA
+529 SASLDKA

-543 YVDVSTNEQHLDHY
+543 YADVSTNEQHLDHY
-557 TLSVCLINNKLYT
+557 TLSVCLTDNIIYT
-570 ENALTSKVIK
+570 ANFISFHPNALC
-580 NIYSNFRCY
+580 N

-602 TGWGNWLRTNQQLL
+602 TGWGNWLRTNQQQL
-616 WGNPHSDGGGPLK
+616 WGNPTSDGGGPLK

>member
-1 MYIYKKGKKIMKK
+1 MQ
-14 IMHWVLAAT
+14 WVLAAS
-23 LICGI
+23 LISGAS
-28 GVFASCSSDND
+28 VFTSCSSDND
-39 GNTVPEPGA
+39 DNPSPESGA

-74 QQTELKADGTGTTS
+74 QQMEFNADGTGTTS

-136 TMTEGDHQLVMQKMD
+136 TMMEGEGQTVMQKMD

-158 DAWSRKDNLVNV
+158 DEWNRKDSLVNV

-176 TVLVYGN
+176 TVFVYGN
-183 AGGNMDMVIECGF
+183 AGGTMDRIIEYGF
-196 WEKIKPLLK
+196 WEKIQPLLK

-214 FYKYGMKPTDEKNS
+214 FYKYGKDSSEEE
-228 YPGKYADPGDIVWF
+228 YAFPGKYADPGDIVWF

-260 YGYEKEAQ
+260 LGYEKEAQ

-298 WGHGTGLN
+298 WGHGTGLS
-306 PMNDVP
+306 PMTDIP
-312 GKYEDPAAAPATR
+312 GKYEYPAAAPATR
-325 GVIAD
+325 GVIGD
-330 EWNESEELDMYEL
+330 EWNNNEQLDMYEL

-386 LLSSGGEL
+386 LLESEGEL

-410 AVAQMF
+410 AIAQMF
-416 ERVHPEWE
+416 ERVRPAWD
-424 QSYHDKKK
+424 QSYHDI
-432 ENGIIKESWKN
+432 EEDNGQIVESWNN

-451 NKLDAII
+451 AKLDAII
-458 DDAKRLADRLVALY
+458 DAAKRLADRLVALY
-472 PTQKEAIDKATT
+472 PTQKEAIDSATQK
-484 GVYRFYLPYP
+484 VYRFYTLILNYLPPKQRHLLTY
-494 DSDYMAYTF
+494 
-503 VYPFVDLADYA
+503 VNPFVDLADYA
-514 RLLAKETGDAEMAAI
+514 HLLAKETGDTEMAAI
-529 SSDLDKA
+529 SADLDKA

-543 YVDVSTNEQHLDHY
+543 YADVSTNEQNLDHY
-557 TLSVCLINNKLYT
+557 TLSICLTNNNFYT
-570 ENALTSKVIK
+570 ADAAELPLVDYFVPNHLC
-580 NIYSNFRCY
+580 N

-616 WGNPHSDGGGPLK
+616 WGNPTSGGGDPLK

>member
-1 MYIYKKGKKIMKK
+1 MKNL
-14 IMHWVLAAT
+14 MQWVLAAT
-23 LICGI
+23 LICGTS
-28 GVFASCSSDND
+28 VFTSCSSDND
-39 GNTVPEPGA
+39 DNPVPESGA
-48 NSELVGQWY
+48 SGELVGQWY

-63 TYAAWTYGKAW
+63 TYAAWTFGKAW
-74 QQTELKADGTGTTS
+74 QQTEFNADGTGTTS

-109 KEGVL
+109 REGVL

-128 YAVSDGKL
+128 YTMSDGKL
-136 TMTEGDHQLVMQKMD
+136 TLTEGDGQTAMQKMD
-151 DAKAKDF
+151 DVKAKDF
-158 DAWSRKDNLVNV
+158 DAWSRKANLVNV

-176 TVLVYGN
+176 TVFVYGN
-183 AGGNMDMVIECGF
+183 AGGTMDAIIEYGF
-196 WEKIKPLLK
+196 WEKIQPLLT

-214 FYKYGMKPTDEKNS
+214 FYKYGKKPSDENNS
-228 YPGKYADPGDIVWF
+228 YSGKYAAPGDIVWF

-298 WGHGTGLN
+298 WGHGNGLI
-306 PMNDVP
+306 PMTDVP

-330 EWNESEELDMYEL
+330 EWNKHEELDMYEL
-343 STAIRSAGLNRLNT
+343 SAAIRSAGLSRLNT

-386 LLSSGGEL
+386 LLESEGEL

-410 AVAQMF
+410 AIAQMF
-416 ERVHPEWE
+416 ERVHPKWE
-424 QSYHDKKK
+424 QSYHGIEED
-432 ENGIIKESWKN
+432 NGQIVESWKN

-451 NKLDAII
+451 AKLDAII
-458 DDAKRLADRLVALY
+458 DAAKRLADRLLALY
-472 PTQKEAIDKATT
+472 PTQREAIDKATKE
-484 GVYRFYLPYP
+484 VYRFNTYIENKQFP
-494 DSDYMAYTF
+494 DKSKGNSYRT
-503 VYPFVDLADYA
+503 PFFDLADYA
-514 RLLAKETGDAEMAAI
+514 HLLTKETGDAEMAAI

-543 YVDVSTNEQHLDHY
+543 YADVSTNEQHLDHY
-557 TLSVCLINNKLYT
+557 TLSVCLTNNDIYT
-570 ENALTSKVIK
+570 ANFIGFYPNALC
-580 NIYSNFRCY
+580 N

-602 TGWGNWLRTNQQLL
+602 TGWGNWLRTNQQQL
-616 WGNPHSDGGGPLK
+616 WGNPTSDGGGPLK

>member
-1 MYIYKKGKKIMKK
+1 M
-14 IMHWVLAAT
+14 LAAI
-23 LICGI
+23 LVIICGTS
-28 GVFASCSSDND
+28 VFTSCTSDND
-39 GNTVPEPGA
+39 DNPSPESGA

-57 SDVSGA
+57 SDVSGD

-74 QQTELKADGTGTTS
+74 QQTELKADGTGTTT

-109 KEGVL
+109 TDGVL

-128 YAVSDGKL
+128 YTVSDGKL
-136 TMTEGDHQLVMQKMD
+136 TMTEGDHQLAMQKMD

-158 DAWSRKDNLVNV
+158 DAWNRKDNLVNV

-176 TVLVYGN
+176 TVFVYGN
-183 AGGNMDMVIECGF
+183 AGGTMDAIIEYGF
-196 WEKIKPLLK
+196 WEKIQPLLK

-242 DLNDTTNLENIR
+242 ELNDTTNLENIR

-260 YGYEKEAQ
+260 YGYEKEAK

-298 WGHGTGLN
+298 WGHGNGLI
-306 PMNDVP
+306 PMTDVP
-312 GKYEDPAAAPATR
+312 GKYEAPAAAPATR

-330 EWNESEELDMYEL
+330 EWNKREELDMYEL
-343 STAIRSAGLNRLNT
+343 SAAIRSAGLNRLNT

-386 LLSSGGEL
+386 LLVSEGEL

-410 AVAQMF
+410 AIAQMF
-416 ERVHPEWE
+416 ERVHPKWE
-424 QSYHDKKK
+424 QSYHGFDDEDDGSKT
-432 ENGIIKESWKN
+432 EYWYN

-451 NKLDAII
+451 AKLDAII
-458 DDAKRLADRLVALY
+458 SAAKRLADRLLALY
-472 PTQKEAIDKATT
+472 PTQKDAIDKATQQ
-484 GVYRFYLPYP
+484 VYRFHTPIQKGWSSTANSYLT
-494 DSDYMAYTF
+494 YM
-503 VYPFVDLADYA
+503 YPFFDLADYA
-514 RLLAKETGDAEMAAI
+514 HRLTQETGDAEMAAI
-529 SSDLDKA
+529 SADLDKA

-543 YVDVSTNEQHLDHY
+543 YADVSTCKQHLDHY
-557 TLSVCLINNKLYT
+557 TLSVCLTNNTFYT
-570 ENALTSKVIK
+570 ESDFTSQLFEA
-580 NIYSNFRCY
+580 YSPEARC
-589 FDQGYEQ
+589 FFEQGYEQ

-616 WGNPHSDGGGPLK
+616 WGNPTSGSGGPLE